1 MEKLQ
6 NEKIINLENLKE
18 EKIFNNKQNENN
30 IKKINS
36 EKSNKI
42 KKNPIKKNL
51 SKNSNKL
58 NENMDKLKNKYLK
71 NYKTHEIILRSIKFS
86 SKNWKFNLF
95 QEFQYIFNEIFSLS
109 LPIYKAK
116 ILKSITKDKN
126 IQNLKQNVFNFIFLL
141 FLKFITIEMLQLFAY
156 FCVKDNLNKYR
167 NIILSNIAKK
177 DIQFFD
183 MFQTGEILE
192 RINKS
197 ENTLQNN
204 FIFKTINFIQ
214 TIFKFCFF
222 TYYLYY
228 NNFTLTLVSLI
239 LYVIKFSG
247 DYVIKKYTNF
257 ITKKKLNNL
266 NYNYQSNLI
275 EFISN
280 IRLIKSFGMEE
291 YEINKLIN
299 QKIKSNPFVQFESI
313 FLKFF
318 EFLNKSGEN
327 IILLI
332 AGIKTLEGEMTYAD
346 LSIFRNYF
354 KQLKN
359 SFNSIQN
366 YYYSYIDLF
375 NNWKQFFE
383 IYDYEPKIN
392 NNSLN
397 LKPEKIEGKITFKNV
412 CFSYPLNSESF
423 ILKNLNFVINPG
435 KIFAIVG
442 YSGAGKTTITNLI
455 QRFYDP
461 NNGEIFLDNYNLKDI
476 NLNYLHQNIISI
488 VQQEPLLNSGT
499 IEDNI
504 LYGIEEYS
512 QEDFERICQLSN
524 LNFINDET
532 LFPKG
537 FKTNVGERG
546 AQISGGQKQ
555 RIAIARAL
563 MKESKILILD
573 EATSALDAESENEV
587 QKAIDNIVKNNNIT
601 IIIIA
606 HRLSTI
612 KNADCIMFLDKGN
625 IIEFGTHQELIEKNG
640 CYQKLMQKQIIHER
654 EFYGK

>member
-1 MEKLQ
+1 
-6 NEKIINLENLKE
+6 
-18 EKIFNNKQNENN
+18 
-30 IKKINS
+30 
-36 EKSNKI
+36 
-42 KKNPIKKNL
+42 
-51 SKNSNKL
+51 
-58 NENMDKLKNKYLK
+58 
-71 NYKTHEIILRSIKFS
+71 
-86 SKNWKFNLF
+86 
-95 QEFQYIFNEIFSLS
+95 
-109 LPIYKAK
+109 
-116 ILKSITKDKN
+116 
-126 IQNLKQNVFNFIFLL
+126 
-141 FLKFITIEMLQLFAY
+141 
-156 FCVKDNLNKYR
+156 
-167 NIILSNIAKK
+167 
-177 DIQFFD
+177 
-183 MFQTGEILE
+183 
-192 RINKS
+192 
-197 ENTLQNN
+197 
-204 FIFKTINFIQ
+204 
-214 TIFKFCFF
+214 
-222 TYYLYY
+222 
-228 NNFTLTLVSLI
+228 
-239 LYVIKFSG
+239 
-247 DYVIKKYTNF
+247 
-257 ITKKKLNNL
+257 
-266 NYNYQSNLI
+266 
-275 EFISN
+275 
-280 IRLIKSFGMEE
+280 
-291 YEINKLIN
+291 
-299 QKIKSNPFVQFESI
+299 
-313 FLKFF
+313 
-318 EFLNKSGEN
+318 
-327 IILLI
+327 
-332 AGIKTLEGEMTYAD
+332 
-346 LSIFRNYF
+346 
-354 KQLKN
+354 
-359 SFNSIQN
+359 
-366 YYYSYIDLF
+366 
-375 NNWKQFFE
+375 
-383 IYDYEPKIN
+383 
-392 NNSLN
+392 
-397 LKPEKIEGKITFKNV
+397 
-412 CFSYPLNSESF
+412 LNSESF